1 VGAGVLPNSEF
12 TLASPEVARTLLQA
26 GLWAVTG
33 RQFPVEQAGLPSTG
47 SSSFQE
53 ALLRRAVREKMM
65 PMLHVFSQAHDLG
78 LGDVP
83 GRLSR
88 VYGSI
93 SQQQYLHLRPVLD
106 SLRLH
111 GIAVALIKGAHLD
124 LSIYEKRF
132 PRVMGDIDLLIHPR
146 DVPEAVQVFKNLGFL
161 QGKLDRQRMEIIP
174 LTELERADIEE
185 DSIELAEFSRWVD
198 VPEMVEYQDVINQ
211 YLGYWRMGPVNETF
225 QLVIGYDVHFHLSFD
240 FDLEDIWP
248 ALCSIDWP
256 ETGPCLAQSLT
267 DMAWY
272 LAARFY
278 HELQLNNAFAMRS
291 FLDVLSI
298 IFRHHEELDWGRIQ
312 ALAAKY
318 KLQPSLYYT
327 FWHINELLGDLVP
340 SSLLDFLYP
349 LNKDNVRGHDWGDF
363 VPKMLGGVQ
372 LAPILS
378 QRFG

>member
-1 VGAGVLPNSEF
+1 
-12 TLASPEVARTLLQA
+12 
-26 GLWAVTG
+26 
-33 RQFPVEQAGLPSTG
+33 
-47 SSSFQE
+47 
-53 ALLRRAVREKMM
+53 M
-65 PMLHVFSQAHDLG
+65 PMLDVFSQAHDLG

-93 SQQQYLHLRPVLD
+93 SQQQYLHLRPILD
-106 SLRLH
+106 SLRRH
-111 GIAVALIKGAHLD
+111 GIATAVIKGAYLD
-124 LSIYEKRF
+124 LSIYGKRF
-132 PRVMGDIDLLIHPR
+132 PRVMGDIDLLIHPK
-146 DVPEAVQVFKNLGFL
+146 DVPEAVQVFKDLGFL
-161 QGKLDRQRMEIIP
+161 QGKLDRQRMEIVP

-198 VPEMVEYQDVINQ
+198 VPELAEYQDVIDQ
-211 YLGYWRMGPVNETF
+211 YLAYWRMGPVNGTF
-225 QLVIGYDVHFHLSFD
+225 QLVIGYDVHTHLSLD
-240 FDLEDIWP
+240 FDLEDTWP
-248 ALCSIDWP
+248 ALRPTDWP
-256 ETGPCLAQSLT
+256 ETGTCLAQSPA

-298 IFRHHEELDWGRIQ
+298 VYRHHGEIDWGRIRV
-312 ALAAKY
+312 LAAKY

-327 FWHINELLGDLVP
+327 FWHINELLGELVP
-340 SSLLDFLYP
+340 ADLLDFLYP
-349 LNKDNVRGHDWGDF
+349 LNRDNERGHDWGDF

-378 QRFG
+378 QQRSG